1 MKINLKRKF
10 LLLLTLFLTLFI
22 VTACDNKNK
31 NIELEYPTIEDEVEL
46 DTRYT
51 DELDLQQPFKG
62 KKFEVDGIEE
72 VEVVKVIDGD
82 TIVVRSL
89 SENVRFLGVDT
100 PECTGTIEPWG
111 FAAANFVRERLFSAE
126 SVVLQSEGELTD
138 HYGRYLAWVWYK
150 PVNSGKYRLLN
161 LELIENALS
170 KFTFG
175 DTIYYDIFI
184 KAHEKTEI
192 TEQGVFGDKNDP
204 NYEYNRTPVQITIF
218 EALENHDKYKL
229 GTVFKFKAQVVRIVS
244 ESFFVRDVDVED
256 PSKVGHIY
264 VYSGV
269 GANYSNY
276 LNPGDIITFEA
287 QLQYEGQF
295 GTQLTGIK
303 RVAKVGTQEIE
314 LLEFD
319 GNDLKDGGLGLKPY
333 YGQVIKVI
341 NLTLVNIRRSQND
354 LKKNYYSLE
363 FKNDRGEI
371 ISVRLAASKSQYRS
385 EELVIGKKY
394 SVIGGVSSYE
404 YATNYYQIVVGEKNK
419 TLIPDLLMT
428 DPL

>member
-192 TEQGVFGDKNDP
+192 T
-204 NYEYNRTPVQITIF
+204 
-218 EALENHDKYKL
+218 
-229 GTVFKFKAQVVRIVS
+229 
-244 ESFFVRDVDVED
+244 
-256 PSKVGHIY
+256 
-264 VYSGV
+264 
-269 GANYSNY
+269 
-276 LNPGDIITFEA
+276 
-287 QLQYEGQF
+287 
-295 GTQLTGIK
+295 
-303 RVAKVGTQEIE
+303 
-314 LLEFD
+314 
-319 GNDLKDGGLGLKPY
+319 
-333 YGQVIKVI
+333 
-341 NLTLVNIRRSQND
+341 
-354 LKKNYYSLE
+354 
-363 FKNDRGEI
+363 
-371 ISVRLAASKSQYRS
+371 
-385 EELVIGKKY
+385 
-394 SVIGGVSSYE
+394 
-404 YATNYYQIVVGEKNK
+404 
-419 TLIPDLLMT
+419 
-428 DPL
+428 